1 MFQTLTF
8 LISLPAIIV
17 CLLPSRYFKPSTYD
31 EFMSGLD
38 SITIE
43 KSAPGENFGDTYIC
57 IRKDSR
63 SSVKCSKKEV
73 FFKDPAMVNSLT
85 ENIARLYLTQDTL
98 VSDSIYTGEYV
109 ISEVTAN
116 KLSITIFYNHSKIY
130 RLRGHTMSKYWGP
143 YELIFT
149 PTFKEILDSVTSI
162 SNEMIHILVPYYR
175 GKSYLLSE

>member
-31 EFMSGLD
+31 EFISGLD

-43 KSAPGENFGDTYIC
+43 KFAPGSNFGNVYTC
-57 IRKDSR
+57 IRKDAR
-63 SSVKCSKKEV
+63 SSVKCSNREV
-73 FFKDPAMVNSLT
+73 FFKDSAMVNSLT

-98 VSDSIYTGEYV
+98 VSDRIYTGEY
-109 ISEVTAN
+109 ITNDVTAD
-116 KLSITIFYNHSKIY
+116 KLSITIFYNHRKIY
-130 RLRGHTMSKYWGP
+130 KLRDQIMFNHWGP
-143 YELIFT
+143 YELKFT
-149 PTFKEILDSVTSI
+149 PTFKEILDSLNSI
-162 SNEMIHILVPYYR
+162 DNEIIHIFVPYYE